1 MRERK
6 FVHNLQNSQV
16 LLILMTVS
24 IYDFE
29 MKSIAKIKLHV
40 FEKGFTN
47 FDLLIVPLVLGVV
60 LPP

>member
-24 IYDFE
+24 ICDFE
-29 MKSIAKIKLHV
+29 MKLIAKINLHV

>member
-6 FVHNLQNSQV
+6 FVHNLQNLQV

-29 MKSIAKIKLHV
+29 MKSIAKINLHV

>member
-6 FVHNLQNSQV
+6 FVHNLQNSHV
-16 LLILMTVS
+16 LLILMTVR
-24 IYDFE
+24 ICDFE
-29 MKSIAKIKLHV
+29 MKSITKMNLHV
-40 FEKGFTN
+40 FEKVFTN

>member
-16 LLILMTVS
+16 LLIFMTVR
-24 IYDFE
+24 ICDFE
-29 MKSIAKIKLHV
+29 MKSITKMNLHV
-40 FEKGFTN
+40 FEKVFTN

>member
-6 FVHNLQNSQV
+6 FVHNLQNLQV
-16 LLILMTVS
+16 LIILMTLR
-24 IYDFE
+24 ICDFE
-29 MKSIAKIKLHV
+29 MKSITKMNLHV
-40 FEKGFTN
+40 FEKVFTN